1 MFWVQKYEK
10 NKISLAFAVLIFAK
24 LFTSYALVLA
34 ACTYFKVCPPRIFA
48 LWRVLVAMEKE
59 FWIGVQKIVLAW

>member
-34 ACTYFKVCPPRIFA
+34 ACNYFKVCPPRIFV
-48 LWRVLVAMEKE
+48 LWRVLVAMEKG
-59 FWIGVQKIVLAW
+59 FWIGVLEIVMAW